1 MAWYN
6 LAMTEEIKDKFV
18 VQLEQD
24 FPQFNWREGTRFRF
38 RPPRTIYYE
47 KDLVGN
53 EYNNYCL
60 QLLHELGHAVLGHRD
75 FRTDLDRLKME
86 VAAWEQA
93 RQFAAQYNIYYDEE
107 LVQEQLDSYRGWLHG
122 KSRCKKCGLTRYQT
136 KDGEYHCP
144 QCDL

>member
-1 MAWYN
+1 
-6 LAMTEEIKDKFV
+6 MTEEMKDKFV

-24 FPQFNWREGTRFRF
+24 FPQFSWRKGTRFRF
-38 RPPRTIYYE
+38 WPPRTIYYE
-47 KDLVGN
+47 KDLVVN

-136 KDGEYHCP
+136 KDRKYHCP

>member
-6 LAMTEEIKDKFV
+6 LAMTEEAKDKFV

-24 FPQFNWREGTRFRF
+24 FPQFSWRKGTRFRF
-38 RPPRTIYYE
+38 RPPRTIFYE
-47 KDLVGN
+47 ECLTED
-53 EYNNYCL
+53 EHNNYCL
-60 QLLHELGHAVLGHRD
+60 QLLHELGHAVLRHRD
-75 FRTDLDRLKME
+75 FRTDLDRLRME

-93 RQFAAQYNIYYDEE
+93 QQFAAQYNIYYDEE